1 MRLNFYFILFFVVC
15 TSFLA
20 IAQEVP
26 SSSKTV
32 KVHIVDGDT
41 LPYILLPDYNYVEVK
56 NHRTRREQKKWDRLM
71 YNVVKVYPYAQ
82 ITGELLEYYADELSK
97 IEDEAE
103 RKKFMEGA
111 EAVLK
116 EEFKGEIMD
125 LTVSQGKVLVK
136 LIDRETGQTS
146 YELIKDLRSG
156 FTAFMWNSIAIIFG
170 NNLKSKYDPNEDADI
185 EQIVQMIERGEI
197 VVAWRDATTAK
208 ARVDLDKKKRKEL
221 RKKERRERKEL
232 KKKV

>member
-1 MRLNFYFILFFVVC
+1 MGQEDSS
-15 TSFLA
+15 TSN
-20 IAQEVP
+20 
-26 SSSKTV
+26 TV
-32 KVHIVDGDT
+32 KVHIIEGDT
-41 LPYILLPDYNYVEVK
+41 LPYILLPDYNYIEYK
-56 NHRTRREQKKWDRLM
+56 KHRTRREQKKWDKLM

-82 ITGELLEYYADELSK
+82 ITGELLEYYDEELSK
-97 IEDEAE
+97 IDDEAE

-170 NNLKSKYDPNEDADI
+170 NNLKAKYDPNEDADI

-197 VVAWRDATTAK
+197 HVAWRDATTAK
-208 ARVDLDKKKRKEL
+208 ARVDLDKKRRREL
-221 RKKERRERKEL
+221 RKQQRKERKEL

>member
-1 MRLNFYFILFFVVC
+1 MWRNILFIAFLVSLPFVVVGQVESN
-15 TSFLA
+15 TS
-20 IAQEVP
+20 Q
-26 SSSKTV
+26 TV
-32 KVHIVDGDT
+32 KVHIIDGDT
-41 LPYILLPDYNYVEVK
+41 LPYILLPDYNYVEIK
-56 NHRTRREQKKWDRLM
+56 RHRTRREQKKWDKLM

-82 ITGELLEYYADELSK
+82 ITGELLEYYDEELSK
-97 IEDEAE
+97 IENEEE

-170 NNLKSKYDPNEDADI
+170 NNLKSKYNPEEDADI
-185 EQIVQMIERGEI
+185 EQIIQMIESGQI

-208 ARVDLDKKKRKEL
+208 ARVDLDKKKRREL
-221 RKKERRERKEL
+221 RKKERKEMKEL

>member
-1 MRLNFYFILFFVVC
+1 MRGIIIFILFILGTSTFV
-15 TSFLA
+15 LG
-20 IAQEVP
+20 QE
-26 SSSKTV
+26 STYSTNAV
-32 KVHIVDGDT
+32 KVHIIDGDT
-41 LPYILLPDYNYVEVK
+41 LPYVLLPEYNYVDY
-56 NHRTRREQKKWDRLM
+56 NRHRTRKEQRKWNKLI

-82 ITGELLEYYADELSK
+82 ITGELLEYYDDELSK
-97 IEDEAE
+97 IENEEE

-116 EEFKGEIMD
+116 EEFKGEIME

-136 LIDRETGQTS
+136 LIDRETGKTS

-170 NNLKSKYDPNEDADI
+170 NNLKAKYDPEEDADI
-185 EQIVQMIERGEI
+185 EEIILMIERGEL

-232 KKKV
+232 KKKA